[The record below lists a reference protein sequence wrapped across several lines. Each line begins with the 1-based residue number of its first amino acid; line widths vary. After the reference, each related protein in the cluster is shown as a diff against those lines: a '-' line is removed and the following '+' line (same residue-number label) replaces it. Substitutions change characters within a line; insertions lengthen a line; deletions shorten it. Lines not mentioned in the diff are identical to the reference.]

1 MVAFGYWKA
10 KWWSLKAECPHISDV
25 SHSEGLSAYALKHS
39 DMELAR
45 VALMEGKWTDVR
57 ARARLILADL
67 TALKPNSRPDSEA
80 IEVEIDI
87 EEHEHEYL

>member
-1 MVAFGYWKA
+1 
-10 KWWSLKAECPHISDV
+10 
-25 SHSEGLSAYALKHS
+25 
-39 DMELAR
+39 MELAR